1 MNRILERI
9 TFMVIGALIA
19 SITYLVGNADR
30 GAEAQE
36 GVVRVK
42 QITRFDRIEVSEIVL
57 KNENGEIFLGFKKDD
72 TAEGDLVPTI
82 ELGAKG
88 DDLSGGGRII
98 LRVED
103 NAAKVRV
110 TTVVPPFENMLS
122 EGIRLLTTGSIRQAD
137 IPATAAIKVGDN
149 ILSFEQTKK

>member
-82 ELGAKG
+82 ELGA
-88 DDLSGGGRII
+88 
-98 LRVED
+98 
-103 NAAKVRV
+103 
-110 TTVVPPFENMLS
+110 
-122 EGIRLLTTGSIRQAD
+122 
-137 IPATAAIKVGDN
+137 
-149 ILSFEQTKK
+149 